1 MKCVTVLF
9 LENGG
14 TLKPVPN
21 YCKHQEMCN
30 TVVDNYLHVF
40 ELTPECC
47 KTQKCVIKQLRDVF
61 CIWFCSQS
69 I

>member
-47 KTQKCVIKQLRDVF
+47 KTQKCVIK
-61 CIWFCSQS
+61 
-69 I
+69 